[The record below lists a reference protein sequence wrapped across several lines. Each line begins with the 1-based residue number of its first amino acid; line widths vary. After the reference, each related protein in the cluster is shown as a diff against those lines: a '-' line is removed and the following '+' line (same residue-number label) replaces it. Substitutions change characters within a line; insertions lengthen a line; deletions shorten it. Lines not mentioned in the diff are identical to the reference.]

1 MTLLQSFWE
10 LFTVLG
16 NIVREV
22 GDIAL
27 RHSLW
32 IVWIAWWLWAVNWRK
47 SWSVLREGGWAPL
60 VLLVVLTA
68 TVWSA
73 IAPGGCPSCGLPNF
87 WYQLVFVSG
96 LVAVAFLCGWLQGV
110 FGWTPEE
117 IDLDPPAHAHGHGQH
132 DHAHGGHH

>member
-10 LFTVLG
+10 LLTVLG
-16 NIVREV
+16 NIGREL
-22 GDIAL
+22 GDVAL

-32 IVWIAWWLWAVNWRK
+32 IIWIAWWLWAVNWRK
-47 SWSVLREGGWAPL
+47 GWAVLREGGWAPL

-73 IAPGGCPSCGLPNF
+73 ISPGGCPSCGLPNF

-96 LVAVAFLCGWLQGV
+96 LVGVAFLCGWLQGV
-110 FGWTPEE
+110 FGWTPAE
-117 IDLDPPAHAHGHGQH
+117 IDLDPPAHSHGHG
-132 DHAHGGHH
+132 DHGHGHGGHH